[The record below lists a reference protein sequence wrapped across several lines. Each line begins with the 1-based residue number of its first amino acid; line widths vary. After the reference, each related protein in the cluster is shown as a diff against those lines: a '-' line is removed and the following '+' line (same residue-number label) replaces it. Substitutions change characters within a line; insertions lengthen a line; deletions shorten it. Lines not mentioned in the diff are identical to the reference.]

1 MAAGT
6 EFFLRRL
13 QRAQQ
18 VPLAKRSPEVAAFV
32 EQAGLLRCVAR
43 LLPLTAGG
51 TAALPRDAA
60 AARRALVAYCM
71 VMRADY
77 ISPETPTGECNFPD
91 HLSEYL
97 MHLRP
102 DGGMGNRIPGFPPG
116 PLPLVLAMWHT
127 AAAHPDGTASVAAIK
142 DAIAQAS
149 HPILGAGLAM
159 QLAHVASMAPEV
171 MAAAA
176 GGGGQGRAGQQQ
188 WQPLALTAQEMM
200 FSLHARLAQTVGIV
214 ANPCQHHPGL
224 ELVGLSNYGVPAA
237 RRADMQAAAD
247 ASVAAMRQM
256 QPGSLKAAEYAAL
269 SSITGP
275 GQQTADLFLRLHEM
289 GRQQGSDWYVAR
301 AACGAAA
308 ACAPRGKAAVRAETL
323 RAAKAAFEQSE
334 GARRRLKRL
343 LPEAWMQSLDQ
354 MVAVASAM
362 LVLAQRTG
370 RSSGQQQGSS
380 PGAGSGNTAAGGSS
394 SGRDAASGSSAGRGA
409 GAMPDINAT
418 IEAYAGLGRSLMSM
432 SQHCVCSGCGKTAV
446 GLRRCSGCHT
456 ASYCR

>member
-1 MAAGT
+1 
-6 EFFLRRL
+6 
-13 QRAQQ
+13 
-18 VPLAKRSPEVAAFV
+18 
-32 EQAGLLRCVAR
+32 
-43 LLPLTAGG
+43 
-51 TAALPRDAA
+51 
-60 AARRALVAYCM
+60 
-71 VMRADY
+71 
-77 ISPETPTGECNFPD
+77 
-91 HLSEYL
+91 
-97 MHLRP
+97 
-102 DGGMGNRIPGFPPG
+102 
-116 PLPLVLAMWHT
+116 
-127 AAAHPDGTASVAAIK
+127 
-142 DAIAQAS
+142 
-149 HPILGAGLAM
+149 
-159 QLAHVASMAPEV
+159 
-171 MAAAA
+171 
-176 GGGGQGRAGQQQ
+176 
-188 WQPLALTAQEMM
+188 
-200 FSLHARLAQTVGIV
+200 
-214 ANPCQHHPGL
+214 
-224 ELVGLSNYGVPAA
+224 
-237 RRADMQAAAD
+237 MQAAAD
-247 ASVAAMRQM
+247 ASVAAMQQM
-256 QPGSLKAAEYAAL
+256 QPGSLKAAEHAAL

-289 GRQQGSDWYVAR
+289 DRQQGSDWYVAR

-362 LVLAQRTG
+362 LVLAQRTS